1 MVTLRPYQETAVADI
16 RAAFSDHRRVLFCLP
31 TGGGKTVIFS
41 FIVHQV
47 SSRAKRIYIIAH
59 RIEIIRQISK
69 ALTRQGVA
77 HGIVSPDDPQ
87 TADMV
92 QVCMIQTLNN
102 RLAKLPRPDLLV
114 IDESHHIV
122 SDSYRKITDAWNTL
136 QLGVT
141 ATPERLDGKGLG
153 DCFDTLVQGPS
164 ARTLIDAGSLCDFL
178 YLAPPSELDLS
189 EVHSRGGDYA
199 IEELAAA
206 VEKSQIVGDA
216 VKHYTQY
223 LGGKPAV
230 AFCISVAHA
239 EAVAERFRA
248 AGWRAASI
256 DGKMSKGVRE
266 GILLDLDEGRI
277 DVLASCDLISE
288 GFDVPEIQGVILLR
302 PTKSLALHLQQVGRS
317 LRPKRDGS
325 KAVILDHVGNC
336 LRHGLPDW
344 DREWSLDGKVKRAK
358 AAPIAVCSL
367 CFQALKAPVRKGQV
381 EDCDG
386 ASDPETGEI
395 FPCPYLVEKP
405 GKPRTVLQEVDGELV
420 DASAKRSLVRG
431 AAKKPDPLRP
441 DWAEGLN
448 IATAKGRDW
457 FRLLELAGGDLDRLK
472 EIAQAKNYKRGWAQH
487 LANEWTLKL
496 TTAAETIRYARTMS
510 PINFTI
516 YREKLK
522 AVPTDVL
529 WTARKKLKSDIDAD
543 VAAERKGA
551 GRSINWSRDGSALWC
566 ITEEINNRKTRAA

>member
-1 MVTLRPYQETAVADI
+1 VIQLRPYQETAVADI

-41 FIVHQV
+41 FIVHQISARNKSV
-47 SSRAKRIYIIAH
+47 YIIAH
-59 RIEIIRQISK
+59 RIEIIRQISR
-69 ALTRQGVA
+69 ALERQGVA
-77 HGIVSPDDPQ
+77 HGIVSPDHPQ
-87 TADMV
+87 TQDPV

-102 RLAKLPRPDLLV
+102 RLAKMPRPDLLV

-122 SDSYRKITDAWNTL
+122 SDSYRTITDAWNTL

-153 DCFDTLVQGPS
+153 DCFDTLVLGPS

-199 IEELAAA
+199 LEELAAA

-230 AFCISVAHA
+230 AFCISVHHA
-239 EAVAERFRA
+239 EAVAERFHA

-256 DGKMSKGVRE
+256 DGKMSKGIRE
-266 GILLDLDEGRI
+266 GILLDLDEGRL

-288 GFDVPEIQGVILLR
+288 GFDVPEIAGVILLR
-302 PTKSLALHLQQVGRS
+302 PTKSLALHLQQVGRA
-317 LRPKRDGS
+317 LRPKKDGS

-344 DREWSLDGKVKRAK
+344 DREWTLDGKIKRSK
-358 AAPIAVCSL
+358 AAPISICEL
-367 CFQALKAPVRKGQV
+367 CFQALKAPVRKSDV

-386 ASDPETGEI
+386 VIDPETGEI
-395 FPCPYLVEKP
+395 FGCPYLIEKP
-405 GKPRTVLQEVDGELV
+405 GKPRAVLQEVDGELV
-420 DASAKRSLVRG
+420 DARM
-431 AAKKPDPLRP
+431 AKKPDPP
-441 DWAEGLN
+441 AWAEGIN

-457 FRLLELAGGDLDRLK
+457 FRMLELAGTDHDRLK
-472 EIAQAKNYKRGWAQH
+472 EIEKARGYKRGWWKHQLSKTYGIQAEVEAFMNGQRHPTNISSDALWPCLRAAQAQPGVLDPGWVH
-487 LANEWTLKL
+487 ELKD
-496 TTAAETIRYARTMS
+496 E
-510 PINFTI
+510 IN
-516 YREKLK
+516 
-522 AVPTDVL
+522 
-529 WTARKKLKSDIDAD
+529 KLKS
-543 VAAERKGA
+543 
-551 GRSINWSRDGSALWC
+551 
-566 ITEEINNRKTRAA
+566 RAA

>member
-1 MVTLRPYQETAVADI
+1 MAAVTLRPYQETAVVDI

-47 SSRAKRIYIIAH
+47 SSRAKRVYIVAH

-102 RLAKLPRPDLLV
+102 RLAKMPRPDLLV

-189 EVHSRGGDYA
+189 EIHSRGGDYA
-199 IEELAAA
+199 LEELAAA

-216 VKHYTQY
+216 VKHYAQY

-266 GILLDLDEGRI
+266 GILLDLDEGRL

-288 GFDVPEIQGVILLR
+288 GFDVPEIAGVILLR

-367 CFQALKAPVRKGQV
+367 CFQALKAPVRKFDV

-386 ASDPETGEI
+386 ACCPETGEI

-420 DASAKRSLVRG
+420 DARATKTPDPTRPEWADGISLV
-431 AAKKPDPLRP
+431 L
-441 DWAEGLN
+441 
-448 IATAKGRDW
+448 ATGRDW
-457 FRLLELAGGDLDRLK
+457 FRLLDLAGTNLDYLK
-472 EIAQAKNYKRGWAQH
+472 QIQQARAYKRGWAQH
-487 LANEWTLKL
+487 KLMERHNIEWQVSEFLGGRIELANLG
-496 TTAAETIRYARTMS
+496 
-510 PINFTI
+510 
-516 YREKLK
+516 
-522 AVPTDVL
+522 TD
-529 WTARKKLKSDIDAD
+529 
-543 VAAERKGA
+543 
-551 GRSINWSRDGSALWC
+551 ALWPC
-566 ITEEINNRKTRAA
+566 IRALQALPEEGDLLTEFRTVWVRDLRNEYNNRKTRAA